1 MALAVAAAGTLH
13 HAEITGEHQPAADV
27 AALHGRR
34 PTPSAVKTA
43 WRAGSRCCRSR
54 ESASQV
60 AGDHVGTGGRS
71 RRRRRRPPA
80 QLLQLHAPPAP
91 GATQHS

>member
-60 AGDHVGTGGRS
+60 AGLYIMKNNDYYYY
-71 RRRRRRPPA
+71 
-80 QLLQLHAPPAP
+80 
-91 GATQHS
+91 